1 MKIPTSINNLIDIFV
16 GVDIGKGFHC
26 AAAINARGN
35 VLLKPLKVLA
45 SAEGFTAF
53 EARLRQLGDKTALL
67 IGLEASGHYWMS
79 LWRFLLERDWQVQV
93 FNPVLSSKNARTH
106 LRGRKTDADDAL
118 FIARTVRDGDFT
130 PLQPGNQDTEQLK
143 LVCRQRRFI
152 THELANA
159 KRRLTGLID
168 LSFPEFGLQFDNNHS
183 KAAHAVLKA
192 APSAA
197 AIARLSLRQLGSLLM
212 SASHGR
218 LGTVKAEALRES
230 AKQSLASR
238 RQDPALD
245 LLIRTMIA
253 QLEFF
258 EKQLAELDLHIQRLF
273 SRMEHPIKTIPG
285 IGSITGP
292 LIAAELGDLRRFA
305 GRRPLHAILAYAG
318 MDPRVR
324 KSGQWSGKIKMSKR
338 GSVALR
344 TALYQAASMARLH
357 EPRLAEVY
365 NHHKQQMNKHHA
377 VAISQVARKLVAI
390 IYAVCARG
398 QSYDPS
404 KICAQPA

>member
-377 VAISQVARKLVAI
+377 VAISHVARKLVAI

-404 KICAQPA
+404 KICAQST

>member
-1 MKIPTSINNLIDIFV
+1 MKTPTSRNNLIDIFV
-16 GVDIGKGFHC
+16 GVDIGKSFHC
-26 AAAINARGN
+26 AAAINGRGN
-35 VLLKPLKVLA
+35 VLLKPLKVIA
-45 SAEGFTAF
+45 SAEGFAAF
-53 EARLRQLGDKTALL
+53 EGRLCQLGQKTNVL

-106 LRGRKTDADDAL
+106 LRGRKTDADDAF

-130 PLQPGNQDTEQLK
+130 PLQPGEEDTEQLK

-168 LSFPEFGLQFDNNHS
+168 LSFPEFSRHFDNNHS
-183 KAAHAVLKA
+183 KAAYAVLKV

-197 AIARLSLRQLGSLLM
+197 AIARLSLRRLEGLLIG
-212 SASHGR
+212 ASRGR
-218 LGTVKAEALRES
+218 LGAGQAKALQES
-230 AKQSLASR
+230 AKRSLAVH

-245 LLIRTMIA
+245 LLIRPMIA

-258 EKQLAELDLHIQRLF
+258 EKQRAELDAHIERLF

-292 LIAAELGDLRRFA
+292 LIAAELGDLRRFE
-305 GRRPLHAILAYAG
+305 GRRPLHALLAYAG

-324 KSGQWSGKIKMSKR
+324 KSGQWCGKIKMSKR

-357 EPRLAEVY
+357 EPCLAEIY
-365 NHHKQQMNKHHA
+365 NRHKQRMNKHHG
-377 VAISQVARKLVAI
+377 VAISHVARKLLGI

-398 QSYDPS
+398 QSYDPA
-404 KICAQPA
+404 KICAQPS

>member
-1 MKIPTSINNLIDIFV
+1 MLASLI
-16 GVDIGKGFHC
+16 
-26 AAAINARGN
+26 APANARLGFVAILRHYLMSSHKDVCYRTDPIAN
-35 VLLKPLKVLA
+35 RYTRA
-45 SAEGFTAF
+45 SACSIA
-53 EARLRQLGDKTALL
+53 
-67 IGLEASGHYWMS
+67 I
-79 LWRFLLERDWQVQV
+79 LLERDWQVQV
-93 FNPVLSSKNARTH
+93 FNPLLSSKSARTH

-118 FIARTVRDGDFT
+118 FIARTVRDGDFI
-130 PLQPGNQDTEQLK
+130 PFQPGKEDTEQLK
-143 LVCRQRRFI
+143 LLCRQRRFVS
-152 THELANA
+152 HELANA

-168 LSFPEFGLQFDNNHS
+168 LGFPEFGRHFDNNHS

-197 AIARLSLRQLGSLLM
+197 AIARFSLRRLQGVLIG
-212 SASHGR
+212 ASRGR
-218 LGTVKAEALRES
+218 LGAEKAKALRES
-230 AKQSLASR
+230 AKQSLSANR
-238 RQDPALD
+238 NDPALD

-273 SRMEHPIKTIPG
+273 SCMEHPIKTIPG

-292 LIAAELGDLRRFA
+292 LIAAELGDLRRFE
-305 GRRPLHAILAYAG
+305 GRRPIHAILAYAG

-365 NHHKQQMNKHHA
+365 NHHKQQRNNTTVWLSVMSHA
-377 VAISQVARKLVAI
+377 NSSASSMPSVPAANHTTPQKYALSQL
-390 IYAVCARG
+390 
-398 QSYDPS
+398 DFL
-404 KICAQPA
+404 

>member
-1 MKIPTSINNLIDIFV
+1 MKTPTSPNNLIDIFV
-16 GVDIGKGFHC
+16 GVDIGKSFHC

-45 SAEGFTAF
+45 SGEGFTAF
-53 EARLRQLGDKTALL
+53 EGRLRQLGEKTAVL

-93 FNPVLSSKNARTH
+93 FNPVLSSKSARTH

-118 FIARTVRDGDFT
+118 FIARTVRDGDFI

-168 LSFPEFGLQFDNNHS
+168 LGFPEFSRHFENNHS

-197 AIARLSLRQLGSLLM
+197 AIARLSLRRIESLLIG
-212 SASHGR
+212 ASRGR
-218 LGTVKAEALRES
+218 LGAQKAKALRES
-230 AKQSLASR
+230 AKQSLSANR
-238 RQDPALD
+238 EDPALN

-258 EKQLAELDLHIQRLF
+258 EKQLAQLDLHIQRLF
-273 SRMEHPIKTIPG
+273 SRLEHPIKTIPG

-292 LIAAELGDLRRFA
+292 LIAAELGDLRRFE

-338 GSVALR
+338 GSLPLR

-357 EPRLAEVY
+357 EPRLAEIY
-365 NHHKQQMNKHHA
+365 NHHKHQRNKHHG
-377 VAISQVARKLVAI
+377 VAISHVARKLVGI

-404 KICAQPA
+404 KICAQPS

>member
-130 PLQPGNQDTEQLK
+130 PLQPGNEDTEQLK

-168 LSFPEFGLQFDNNHS
+168 LSFPEFGRHFDNNHS
-183 KAAHAVLKA
+183 KAARAVLKA

-197 AIARLSLRQLGSLLM
+197 AIARLSLRRLGSLLM

-365 NHHKQQMNKHHA
+365 NRHKQQMNKHHA
-377 VAISQVARKLVAI
+377 VAISHVARKLVGI

>member
-1 MKIPTSINNLIDIFV
+1 MKTPTSPNNLIDIFV
-16 GVDIGKGFHC
+16 GVDIGKSFHC
-26 AAAINARGN
+26 AAAINGRGN
-35 VLLKPLKVLA
+35 VLLKPVKVLA
-45 SAEGFTAF
+45 SAEGFAAF
-53 EARLRQLGDKTALL
+53 EARLRQLGDKTAVL

-79 LWRFLLERDWQVQV
+79 LWRFLLERDWQVEV
-93 FNPVLSSKNARTH
+93 FNPVLSSKSARTH

-118 FIARTVRDGDFT
+118 FIARTVRDGDFI
-130 PLQPGNQDTEQLK
+130 PFQPGKEDTEQLK
-143 LVCRQRRFI
+143 LLCRQRRFVS
-152 THELANA
+152 HELANA

-168 LSFPEFGLQFDNNHS
+168 LSFPEFSGHFENNHS

-197 AIARLSLRQLGSLLM
+197 GIARLSLRRLERLLIDASRGRLCADKAKALQDSAKKSL
-212 SASHGR
+212 SAS
-218 LGTVKAEALRES
+218 RE
-230 AKQSLASR
+230 
-238 RQDPALD
+238 DPALD

-258 EKQLAELDLHIQRLF
+258 EEQLVELDVYIERLF
-273 SRMEHPIKTIPG
+273 SRMEHPIKSIAG

-292 LIAAELGDLRRFA
+292 LIAAELGDLRRFE
-305 GRRPLHAILAYAG
+305 GRRPVHAILAYAG

-338 GSVALR
+338 GSAALR

-357 EPRLAEVY
+357 EPRLAQIY
-365 NHHKQQMNKHHA
+365 NRHRQQMNKHHA
-377 VAISQVARKLVAI
+377 VAISHVARKLVGI

>member
-1 MKIPTSINNLIDIFV
+1 MKNPISTNNVIDIFV
-16 GVDIGKGFHC
+16 GVDIGKSFHC
-26 AAAINARGN
+26 AAAIDARSN
-35 VLLKPLKVLA
+35 VLLKPIKVLA

-53 EARLRQLGDKTALL
+53 EGRLRQLGDKSALL

-79 LWRFLLERDWQVQV
+79 LWRFLLERNWQVQV
-93 FNPVLSSKNARTH
+93 FNPVLSSTNARTH

-130 PLQPGNQDTEQLK
+130 PLKPGKEDTEQLK
-143 LVCRQRRFI
+143 LVCRQRRFVS
-152 THELANA
+152 HELSNA

-168 LSFPEFGLQFDNNHS
+168 LSFPEFSRHFDNNHS
-183 KAAHAVLKA
+183 KAAHAIFKA

-197 AIARLSLRQLGSLLM
+197 AIARLSQRRLEGLLIG
-212 SASHGR
+212 ASRGR
-218 LGTVKAEALRES
+218 FGAEKAKALRES
-230 AKQSLASR
+230 AKQSLVAS
-238 RQDPALD
+238 RQDPALE
-245 LLIRTMIA
+245 LLIRSMIA

-258 EKQLAELDLHIQRLF
+258 EKQLAELDVHIQRLF
-273 SRMEHPIKTIPG
+273 SHMEHPIKTIPG

-292 LIAAELGDLRRFA
+292 LIAAELGDLRRFE

-338 GSVALR
+338 GSTALR

-357 EPRLAEVY
+357 EPRLGEIY
-365 NHHKQQMNKHHA
+365 NHHKQQMNKHHG
-377 VAISQVARKLVAI
+377 VAISHVARKLLGI

-398 QSYDPS
+398 RSYDPT
-404 KICAQPA
+404 KICAQAA